1 MPRRAPGPGWV
12 IASVFLAVFWRISA
26 ARRKDRRSISEVMP
40 EPLPASPEGRY
51 DIRQGASGYAL
62 IIGTFGAL
70 AVPAI
75 FVLFT
80 VPEASSP
87 HRAPLVALAG
97 GLLIVAILASTGG
110 AIGLAAIGAEQDL
123 TGNLVPAAMF
133 LAVAAS
139 VSLVTVLAAFEVLS
153 AIYLPESTTLF
164 AVITG
169 VAGLMGTFFTSLS
182 IADSWH
188 TGPKDPARRRAWQA
202 TQWIKS
208 QQKADQQTLTTA
220 GIAAIP
226 AAAGIGLRID
236 GFHIFPSPAI
246 VAWIVGSSLVLAM
259 GAIVAAGLRTRHS
272 VDGRQKG
279 LRAWEAYGT
288 TLTISAYALVL
299 MILLPAAQSA

>member
-1 MPRRAPGPGWV
+1 MSGLTSGRGWM
-12 IASVFLAVFWRISA
+12 ITSVALAALWGISA
-26 ARRKDRRSISEVMP
+26 ARRKDKRPMPQTSLRSQPVI
-40 EPLPASPEGRY
+40 PEGRY
-51 DIRQGASGYAL
+51 DIRRGASGYAQ

-80 VPEASSP
+80 VPQASSP
-87 HRAPLVALAG
+87 QRAPLVALAG

-139 VSLVTVLAAFEVLS
+139 MSLITVLAAFEVLV

-169 VAGLMGTFFTSLS
+169 VAGLMGTFFAALS

-188 TGPKDPARRRAWQA
+188 SGPKDPAIRKAWQA

-208 QQKADQQTLTTA
+208 QQKADVQTLWVTGVGA
-220 GIAAIP
+220 MP
-226 AAAGIGLRID
+226 AAAGIALRID
-236 GFHIFPSPAI
+236 GFHVSPSSTT
-246 VAWIVGSSLVLAM
+246 VAWLVSCSLVLAI
-259 GAIVAAGLRTRHS
+259 GAIVVAGLRTRHP
-272 VDGRQKG
+272 VDGHQKG
-279 LRAWEAYGT
+279 LRVWEGYGT
-288 TLTISAYALVL
+288 TLVISAYALVL
-299 MILLPAAQSA
+299 MILLPAAQST